1 MVKKWFKP
9 EKKQRRVTKSR
20 LDNDDGSDIH
30 QQNDQH
36 YSTFQAN
43 STHREGSN
51 FKGATYPGVRAL
63 RKLTPTKE
71 NAEAK
76 ENEKNEGEKEHI
88 SEENVDKPPENK
100 IAKIPKPKFKS
111 KAVEKPYLNR
121 IDKFLTPTQPLK
133 SLFASA
139 VFTGEVSPED
149 SKTPSGDKRNASQLE
164 SPGSSPEEKAASKQL
179 KKDKASS
186 IPVGFGA
193 MSGRK

>member
-1 MVKKWFKP
+1 MTRTAQKNTQVFIFSGLSPDDITATTRKMDFKESK
-9 EKKQRRVTKSR
+9 EKIC
-20 LDNDDGSDIH
+20 GGPI
-30 QQNDQH
+30 
-36 YSTFQAN
+36 YC
-43 STHREGSN
+43 
-51 FKGATYPGVRAL
+51 RAW
-63 RKLTPTKE
+63 RNLTPTKE

-88 SEENVDKPPENK
+88 NEENVDKPTENK

-111 KAVEKPYLNR
+111 KAVENSYLNR

-149 SKTPSGDKRNASQLE
+149 NKTPSGDKRNASQLE
-164 SPGSSPEEKAASKQL
+164 RPGSSPEEKAPPKQL

-193 MSGRK
+193 MSGQK